1 MIKILT
7 QIDGIN
13 NVIEN
18 NNLLEIEF
26 DKTNIL
32 KIFNQLKDNVN
43 LNFNQLLDITAV
55 DYPSREYRFD
65 VIYILQSLTKNKK
78 VILKTFIKENENIES
93 ITNIYKSADWY
104 ERECYDLFGIEFI
117 NHPDLRRIMTD
128 YNFEGHPLRKDFPLT
143 GYEEVRYDENLKK
156 VVYEPVSLK
165 QEFRDFDNES
175 PWEGMKETIQEELKK

>member
-1 MIKILT
+1 MLKILNK
-7 QIDGIN
+7 IKGIN

-78 VILKTFIKENENIES
+78 VILKTFINIG
-93 ITNIYKSADWY
+93 
-104 ERECYDLFGIEFI
+104 F
-117 NHPDLRRIMTD
+117 
-128 YNFEGHPLRKDFPLT
+128 
-143 GYEEVRYDENLKK
+143 
-156 VVYEPVSLK
+156 
-165 QEFRDFDNES
+165 
-175 PWEGMKETIQEELKK
+175 